1 MPPFVILIRA
11 GRDFPLNIIIPPS
24 SLENTVIYVKF
35 IHLTFFCDT
44 MTKTLQDKKIL
55 LVLTVCVHWW
65 QRLLRGKFVFAGCG
79 KFHSSCLESSYRKS
93 VQFALFV
100 IADTRQSRI

>member
-24 SLENTVIYVKF
+24 SFQKYSHICKVYSF
-35 IHLTFFCDT
+35 DMATFFCDT
-44 MTKTLQDKKIL
+44 MTKTVQDKKIL

-65 QRLLRGKFVFAGCG
+65 QRLLRGKFVLRVVENSIPVA
-79 KFHSSCLESSYRKS
+79 
-93 VQFALFV
+93 
-100 IADTRQSRI
+100 